1 MDVFKIIIDFCVS
14 LLNTSLTF
22 GTFSFTFG
30 QAWLG
35 LACLAVVISFVAK
48 LFDRS

>member
-1 MDVFKIIIDFCVS
+1 MEVFKIVIDFCIS
-14 LLNTSLTF
+14 LLNTSLSF

-35 LACLAVVISFVAK
+35 LACLAIVIGFVVK
-48 LFDRS
+48 LFDI

>member
-1 MDVFKIIIDFCVS
+1 MEVFKIVIDFCIA
-14 LLNTSLTF
+14 LLNTSISF

-35 LACLAVVISFVAK
+35 LACLAIVIAFVVK
-48 LFDRS
+48 LFDV